1 MEKLYAVLENN
12 IVIDGWLAKSFEE
25 AQSDNPGKTII
36 EMTLENSPA
45 AVGHPWKGIS

>member
-12 IVIDGWLAKSFEE
+12 IVTDGWLAHSLEE

-45 AVGHPWKGIS
+45 HVGQPWKGIS